1 VLDGSQSLK
10 REAIHAEFDGNGLVW
25 NVLDDGKIAVR
36 AAELKHTVT
45 CFGYVVEEHTIPGKL
60 KSDELLRRGLQPGP
74 LYRELKLGN
83 SVMLPSGEML
93 HAADVTGPPARG
105 RKVAICGDSS
115 DSSRMFD
122 IAHSCDVGDVPCTCV
137 YRVFD
142 TNGSHPSIVV
152 QVLVHEATLSHE
164 MVPQVGNAT
173 RPR

>member
-1 VLDGSQSLK
+1 MLDGSQSLK
-10 REAIHAEFDGNGLVW
+10 REAIHAVFDGNGLVW
-25 NVLDDGKIAVR
+25 NVLDDGKITVR

-60 KSDELLRRGLQPGP
+60 KSDELRRRGLPPGP

-122 IAHSCDVGDVPCTCV
+122 IAHSCDVGGVPV
-137 YRVFD
+137 SAFIK
-142 TNGSHPSIVV
+142 S
-152 QVLVHEATLSHE
+152 LTLTF
-164 MVPQVGNAT
+164 VT
-173 RPR
+173 RPSLCRCSFMKPRSAMRWSRR